1 MPDSNDDRTPI
12 DFNALDSAV
21 HGPIRLGALTS
32 LHTDGPLDFTT
43 LRKRLDVADGA
54 LGMHMRKLEEAG
66 YVNCKKTFVGR
77 RPRSIY
83 RITPRGRSA
92 LAGYLAS
99 MQELI
104 RAVARGAANDEM
116 PDAKERQ

>member
-1 MPDSNDDRTPI
+1 MADEERDRSPI
-12 DFNALDSAV
+12 DFNGLDSAV

-43 LRKRLDVADGA
+43 LRKRLDVAHGA
-54 LGMHMRKLEEAG
+54 LGMHLRKLEEAG
-66 YVNCKKTFVGR
+66 YVNCQKTFVGR

-92 LAGYLAS
+92 LAGYLAA

-104 RAVARGAANDEM
+104 RAVERGTVGEDESN
-116 PDAKERQ
+116 PAEG